1 VGTREGVLQFV
12 RAVSWVDVNQC
23 RSSSR
28 AAHVQHDPL
37 DAVGGPD
44 ADAITAADAER
55 PEAAG
60 YPIGGIA
67 ELRPGH
73 ATRLMTR
80 CDRKAIGK
88 AACGAMEQIADG
100 EIKEGASLS
109 VGVAQGQKV
118 IVFKHGIDLCGNDG
132 V

>member
-1 VGTREGVLQFV
+1 V

-44 ADAITAADAER
+44 ADAIAAADAER
-55 PEAAG
+55 PKAAG
-60 YPIGGIA
+60 YAVGGIA
-67 ELRPGH
+67 ELGPGH
-73 ATRLMTR
+73 AARLMAR
-80 CDRKAIGK
+80 CHGKAIGK
-88 AACGAMEQIADG
+88 SACGAMEQIADG
-100 EIKEGASLS
+100 EVEEGTSLS
-109 VGVAQGQKV
+109 VRVAQGQKV
-118 IVFKHGIDLCGNDG
+118 IVFKHGINLCGNDG